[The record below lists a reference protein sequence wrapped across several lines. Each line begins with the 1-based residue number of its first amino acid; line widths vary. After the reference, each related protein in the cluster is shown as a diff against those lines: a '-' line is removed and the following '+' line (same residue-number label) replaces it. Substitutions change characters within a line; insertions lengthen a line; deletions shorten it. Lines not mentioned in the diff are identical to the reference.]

1 MATVRM
7 SQKLIDN
14 MVSNASRKFEKQNPK
29 KEFPATA
36 GDKIVDEFKL
46 IDKCLSTKKHVE
58 ETWGSMAK
66 VPTSTVSSVC
76 IKSELSEHDDSGEY
90 RSSYERRKSY
100 VLDLST
106 PLEVPEILDPRY
118 GSFDLNV
125 GHTNEIFIQCYAID
139 QENTRITERQY
150 EFKNDL
156 RNTLRQ
162 FTTLNQAL
170 KASDGA
176 YGKLVPQESMTRV
189 MEKDDRTRRA
199 AELAEIAQKDIST
212 LQEVLLTDSLLGDD

>member
-7 SQKLIDN
+7 SQRLIDD

-46 IDKCLSTKKHVE
+46 VDKCLSTKKHVE
-58 ETWGSMAK
+58 ETWGGMVK
-66 VPTSTVSSVC
+66 VPTSTVSSIC
-76 IKSELSEHDDSGEY
+76 IKGSLPEQDENGEY
-90 RSSYERRKSY
+90 RNSYDCDKSY

-106 PLEVPEILDPRY
+106 PLEIPEMLGPRY
-118 GSFDLNV
+118 GTFDLKV

-150 EFKNDL
+150 EFRNDL

>member
-7 SQKLIDN
+7 SQRLIDE
-14 MVSNASRKFEKQNPK
+14 MVSTASRKFEKQNPK

-46 IDKCLSTKKHVE
+46 VDKCLSTKKYME

-66 VPTSTVSSVC
+66 VPTNTVSSVY
-76 IKSELSEHDDSGEY
+76 IESQLSEYDDEGEY
-90 RSSYERRKSY
+90 RQSYQREKSY
-100 VLDLST
+100 HLDLST
-106 PLEVPEILDPRY
+106 PIEVPELLNTRY
-118 GSFDLNV
+118 GSFTLKV
-125 GHTNEIFIQCYAID
+125 EPTNEVFIQCYSID
-139 QENTRITERQY
+139 QENRRIADRQY

-199 AELAEIAQKDIST
+199 TELAEIAQKDIST